1 MVFIT
6 QVEGMAHKST
16 GSERT
21 QEDIFHQST
30 GSKRTREDI
39 FHLSSFLDTSYQFC
53 FFYAKKFYKKFTTN
67 FRRKLR
73 ENDQQKERGMPGFLY

>member
-6 QVEGMAHKST
+6 QVERMAQEPTS
-16 GSERT
+16 SERT

-39 FHLSSFLDTSYQFC
+39 FHRS
-53 FFYAKKFYKKFTTN
+53 
-67 FRRKLR
+67 
-73 ENDQQKERGMPGFLY
+73 